1 MIVIAIVLL
10 VLGVLMSTGAMTSAQ
25 DLGGMISQLFTD
37 PGAAFGRFF
46 ASQWIT
52 SHKVVFLIA
61 VAVLIAGG
69 VVLVLALIK
78 KKQNG
83 EVGAFDKKAAKYVR
97 DLNGER
103 KNIIWPTIKTVL
115 KNTGIILVICIMVA
129 IVVCVIDIGLG
140 ALINLMV

>member
-1 MIVIAIVLL
+1 MIVLAIILL

-25 DLGGMISQLFTD
+25 DLGLMLSQLFTD
-37 PGAAFGRFF
+37 PAKAFSRFF

-52 SHKVVFLIA
+52 SHKVLFLVS

-83 EVGAFDKKAAKYVR
+83 GLGAFDKKAAKYVR

-103 KNIIWPTIKTVL
+103 KNVIWPTMKTVL
-115 KNTGIILVICIMVA
+115 KNTGVVLVICVLVA
-129 IVVCVIDIGLG
+129 IVVCAIDIGLG